1 MPAPAHMGSAIPYAQ
16 GGPYLQQP
24 TAAGVAPAVAIPA
37 PTMASALPQSLSQ
50 YGSAY
55 PQSSI
60 PASVAPLHTP
70 QQPGLLRQQTQ
81 GSTSMQAGVPAS
93 SQQLQGAS
101 RRAGAARLESL
112 PDISPEELPLKY
124 VDRGK
129 VEFSAERIKVSI
141 YNPASASSGRST
153 CSLME

>member
-1 MPAPAHMGSAIPYAQ
+1 MPFSAIPAPAHMGSVIPYAQ

-24 TAAGVAPAVAIPA
+24 TA

-60 PASVAPLHTP
+60 PASVVPLPTP
-70 QQPGLLRQQTQ
+70 QQPDLLRQQTQ
-81 GSTSMQAGVPAS
+81 GSTSVQAGVPAS

-101 RRAGAARLESL
+101 RQAGAAALESL
-112 PDISPEELPLKY
+112 PDISAEELPLKY

-129 VEFSAERIKVSI
+129 LEFSAERIKVSI
-141 YNPASASSGRST
+141 SNPASASSGRST
-153 CSLME
+153 CSLLE